1 MDHYAGIDVSLEYSS
16 ICVVDAT
23 GQIVR
28 EDKIASEPEV
38 LIAWFGSLGYALT
51 RIGLEAGPLSQWLYA
66 AMKKAGLAVELL
78 ETRHVRD
85 AFKAMPVKSD
95 RNDARGIAQ
104 LMRLGWFRPV
114 HCKSIG
120 AQEIRA
126 ELTARKL
133 VESKLR
139 DTANSLR
146 GILRGFGLKVGATTE
161 RSFPG
166 RVRELVKGHPVL
178 EAIAESLLSVHEVLL
193 REFNAFQK
201 RVQSA
206 ACSNVK
212 AKLLMTTPG
221 VGPVISLT
229 YAAAVDD
236 PARFKSSKKAGSHFG
251 LTPKKYQS
259 GETDRSGR
267 ISKIGDASV
276 RAALYQAAH
285 VILTKP
291 VKGCPELKSWGMRL
305 AKRAGQEKAKVAL
318 ARKLA
323 VIMHRMLADGTP
335 FNPTAK
341 AERMAATAAKA
352 ARKVLALPAN
362 GATVAEAV

>member
-1 MDHYAGIDVSLEYSS
+1 M
-16 ICVVDAT
+16 
-23 GQIVR
+23 
-28 EDKIASEPEV
+28 
-38 LIAWFGSLGYALT
+38 
-51 RIGLEAGPLSQWLYA
+51 
-66 AMKKAGLAVELL
+66 
-78 ETRHVRD
+78 
-85 AFKAMPVKSD
+85 
-95 RNDARGIAQ
+95 
-104 LMRLGWFRPV
+104 
-114 HCKSIG
+114 
-120 AQEIRA
+120 
-126 ELTARKL
+126 
-133 VESKLR
+133 
-139 DTANSLR
+139 
-146 GILRGFGLKVGATTE
+146 
-161 RSFPG
+161 
-166 RVRELVKGHPVL
+166 
-178 EAIAESLLSVHEVLL
+178 
-193 REFNAFQK
+193 
-201 RVQSA
+201 
-206 ACSNVK
+206 
-212 AKLLMTTPG
+212 
-221 VGPVISLT
+221 ISLT

-335 FNPTAK
+335 FNPNPNPNAK

-352 ARKVLALPAN
+352 ARLAVPAR
-362 GATVAEAV
+362 GETVAEAV

>member
-1 MDHYAGIDVSLEYSS
+1 M
-16 ICVVDAT
+16 
-23 GQIVR
+23 
-28 EDKIASEPEV
+28 
-38 LIAWFGSLGYALT
+38 
-51 RIGLEAGPLSQWLYA
+51 
-66 AMKKAGLAVELL
+66 
-78 ETRHVRD
+78 
-85 AFKAMPVKSD
+85 
-95 RNDARGIAQ
+95 
-104 LMRLGWFRPV
+104 
-114 HCKSIG
+114 
-120 AQEIRA
+120 
-126 ELTARKL
+126 
-133 VESKLR
+133 
-139 DTANSLR
+139 
-146 GILRGFGLKVGATTE
+146 
-161 RSFPG
+161 
-166 RVRELVKGHPVL
+166 
-178 EAIAESLLSVHEVLL
+178 
-193 REFNAFQK
+193 
-201 RVQSA
+201 
-206 ACSNVK
+206 
-212 AKLLMTTPG
+212 
-221 VGPVISLT
+221 ISLT

-291 VKGCPELKSWGMRL
+291 VKGCPELNSWGMRL

-362 GATVAEAV
+362 GATVAQAV